1 MEYIIHGKTRSLKF
15 RTDLICMVY
24 ENNEKKCCFSIDGNG
39 DGDGFKPLMDHWFDN
54 EYLNVMM
61 VDKKQLYIAVQND
74 ETIGELKEKLIE
86 LGIEV
91 LKDEIRSSQQGQTV

>member
-1 MEYIIHGKTRSLKF
+1 MEYIIHGKTRRLKF

-39 DGDGFKPLMDHWFDN
+39 DGFKPLMDYWFDN

-91 LKDEIRSSQQGQTV
+91 LKDEIRSSKQRQTV

>member
-1 MEYIIHGKTRSLKF
+1 
-15 RTDLICMVY
+15 MVY

-39 DGDGFKPLMDHWFDN
+39 DGDGFKHLMDHWFDN

-91 LKDEIRSSQQGQTV
+91 LKDEIRSSKQRQTV